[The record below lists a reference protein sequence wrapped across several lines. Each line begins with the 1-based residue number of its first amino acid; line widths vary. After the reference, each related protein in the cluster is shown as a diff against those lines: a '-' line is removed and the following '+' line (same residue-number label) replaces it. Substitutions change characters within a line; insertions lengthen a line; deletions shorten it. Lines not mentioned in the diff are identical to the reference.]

1 MVKIYNKRTREI
13 DKGKDGMYRL
23 WVQMSSRKLNFIDN
37 FKLKH
42 VKNPEFS
49 TPVWVLA
56 AVSKSKLYII
66 NANNKYAYKE
76 EWKAPSLRG
85 RR

>member
-1 MVKIYNKRTREI
+1 MVKIYNKRTRDI
-13 DKGKDGMYRL
+13 DKGKDGTYRL
-23 WVQMSSRKLNFIDN
+23 WVQMSTRKLNMIDN
-37 FKLKH
+37 SKLHH

-56 AVSKSKLYII
+56 AVSKSKSFIV

-76 EWKAPSLRG
+76 EWKAPNSRG